1 MRKLCLVE
9 VHISP
14 WTVKRALPVAIPS
27 VMDVPSGKVQQL
39 LQQIEQ
45 ESGGEH
51 TDIYLTWQ
59 LSVGPQIVVALHQG
73 PQWKL

>member
-1 MRKLCLVE
+1 
-9 VHISP
+9 
-14 WTVKRALPVAIPS
+14 
-27 VMDVPSGKVQQL
+27 MDVPSGKVQQL